1 MKNGLFI
8 FIGDSLT
15 FGYGVSKSD
24 NWVSKLQDSL
34 DYNIINKGINGN
46 TTVDMLNRFSKDVSF
61 HAPTSIFIM
70 GGTNDLLS
78 NRSLNSIIQN
88 IEVMIK
94 ESLWITSKVVIGIP
108 PTIIGKDAYNL
119 FSSSS
124 TYNYCEDALPKLR
137 DALINLS
144 NKYNIK
150 YLDFYNLTS
159 EHLSMDI
166 FSDGIHLNVQGQ
178 NLLFNYSKKILST
191 K

>member
-1 MKNGLFI
+1 MENDLFV

-15 FGYGVSKSD
+15 FGYGVPKNK
-24 NWVSKLQDSL
+24 NWVSKLQGLL

-61 HAPTSIFIM
+61 HNPNSIFIM

-94 ESLWITSKVVIGIP
+94 ESLIITSKVVIGIP
-108 PTIIGKDAYNL
+108 PNIIGKDAHKL
-119 FSSSS
+119 FSPSS
-124 TYNYCEDALPKLR
+124 TYDYCEKELPKLR
-137 DALINLS
+137 DALIKLS

-150 YLDFYNLTS
+150 YLDFYKLTS
-159 EHLSMDI
+159 ENLSINI
-166 FSDGIHLNVQGQ
+166 FSDGIHLNILGQ
-178 NLLFNYSKKILST
+178 NLLFDYSKKILSN
-191 K
+191 